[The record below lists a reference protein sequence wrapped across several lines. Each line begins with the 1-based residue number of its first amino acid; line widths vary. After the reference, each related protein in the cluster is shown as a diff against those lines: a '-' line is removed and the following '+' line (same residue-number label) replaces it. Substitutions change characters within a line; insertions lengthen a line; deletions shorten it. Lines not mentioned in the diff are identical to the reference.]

1 MKLIVGLGN
10 PGAEYEKT
18 RHNTGFMLLD
28 RLADKWDVSFA
39 DKPKFH
45 GDIAQADIDGTKTL
59 LLKSNTYYNETG
71 RSVRALMDFYKLE
84 LTDVL
89 VIHDDLALPFG
100 TVRSRV
106 GGSDAGNNG
115 IKSITSHIGHEY
127 ARIRV
132 GTWSELREKTDAV
145 DFVLTKF
152 STTEQQQLQ
161 EIVLIVEKLA
171 RGFAAGSF
179 KAVTELIET
188 IEN

>member
-28 RLADKWDVSFA
+28 RLADKWGVSFA

-45 GDIAQADIDGTKTL
+45 GDIAQAEIDGVKTL

-84 LTDVL
+84 ISDVL
-89 VIHDDLALPFG
+89 AIHDDLALPFG

-152 STTEQQQLQ
+152 VAAEQAMLGN
-161 EIVLIVEKLA
+161 VADIVEKFA
-171 RGFAAGSF
+171 RGFIVGKFEAA
-179 KAVTELIET
+179 TETLEVP
-188 IEN
+188 EN